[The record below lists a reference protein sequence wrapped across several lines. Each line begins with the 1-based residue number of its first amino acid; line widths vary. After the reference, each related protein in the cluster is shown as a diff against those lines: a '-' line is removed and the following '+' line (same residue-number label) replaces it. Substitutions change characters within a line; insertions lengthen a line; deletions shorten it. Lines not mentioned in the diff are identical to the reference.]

1 MAKPMTEKP
10 QGDYVAL
17 LDSQEFL
24 KFCQSHSVASDIDVA
39 AGADTAKNRF
49 LQILVRN
56 PGEANYVSAGHESAD
71 QRWFEIRICA
81 YDKVSS
87 PSVVATRCCK
97 TCSHWLE
104 EEFDSG
110 ECKQIRR
117 GLDITVK
124 AGWDGGYV
132 EKVETEADFECS
144 LWDKIILL
152 DEQQTNAVRSRIG

>member
-1 MAKPMTEKP
+1 MQRAT
-10 QGDYVAL
+10 QV

-24 KFCQSHSVASDIDVA
+24 KFCQSHAVASDIDVA
-39 AGADTAKNRF
+39 AGATEGE
-49 LQILVRN
+49 LQLDLEEPEWNSVGYWMWLLITDGGYPN
-56 PGEANYVSAGHESAD
+56 IEAMVCDYE
-71 QRWFEIRICA
+71 
-81 YDKVSS
+81 KVFP

-132 EKVETEADFECS
+132 EKVETEAYFECS
-144 LWDKIILL
+144 FWEK
-152 DEQQTNAVRSRIG
+152 R